1 MKTNSSLALAAS
13 SGLILLLA
21 GVLYAQSVSNR
32 ALVVNG
38 KQVDAPL
45 VQFEGH
51 SYADIQALAEAL
63 NGSLTFEPNRVVL
76 TLPGPDSTTTSS
88 GDSSTHEVPPLSR
101 DFARAAI
108 AEIAGLR
115 EWRAVI
121 TTIITYGLP
130 VVGTWPQD
138 YHDRVEAD
146 LMQAQVAA
154 SNESDQKAVQLIEN
168 QFANTEAWASDVV
181 SARQALNAARSVD
194 PYALQNDVM
203 LTKISNCGRFLSNMI
218 VSGLYSDDSSC
229 H

>member
-1 MKTNSSLALAAS
+1 MKPKSRLALAAS
-13 SGLILLLA
+13 FGLILLLA
-21 GVLYAQSVSNR
+21 GVLFAQSVSNR

-51 SYADIQALAEAL
+51 SYTDIQALAAAL
-63 NGSLTFEPNRVVL
+63 NGSLIFEPNRVVL
-76 TLPGPDSTTTSS
+76 TLPGPDSTSSS
-88 GDSSTHEVPPLSR
+88 GDSTAHEVPPLSR

-115 EWRAVI
+115 EWRGVI

-146 LMQAQVAA
+146 LMQTQVAA
-154 SNESDQKAVQLIEN
+154 VNESDQKAVQLIEN
-168 QFANTEAWASDVV
+168 QFANTEAWSSDVV
-181 SARQALNAARSVD
+181 SERQALNAARSVD
-194 PYALQNDVM
+194 PNALQNDVL
-203 LTKISNCGRFLSNMI
+203 LTKITNCGRFLSNMI
-218 VSGLYSDDSSC
+218 VSGLFSDDMSC

>member
-1 MKTNSSLALAAS
+1 MKPKSRLALAGS
-13 SGLILLLA
+13 FGLILLLA
-21 GVLYAQSVSNR
+21 GVLFAQSVSNR

-51 SYADIQALAEAL
+51 SYADIQALAAAL
-63 NGSLTFEPNRVVL
+63 NGSLIFEPNRVVL
-76 TLPGPDSTTTSS
+76 TLPGPDSTTSS
-88 GDSSTHEVPPLSR
+88 GDATAHEVPPLSR

-115 EWRAVI
+115 EWRGVI

-146 LMQAQVAA
+146 LMQTQVAA
-154 SNESDQKAVQLIEN
+154 SNESDQKAAQLIEN
-168 QFANTEAWASDVV
+168 EFANTEAWTNDVV
-181 SARQALNAARSVD
+181 SERQALNAARSVD
-194 PYALQNDVM
+194 PNALQNDVL
-203 LTKISNCGRFLSNMI
+203 LTKITNCGRFLSNMI
-218 VSGLYSDDSSC
+218 VSAQFSDDLSC

>member
-1 MKTNSSLALAAS
+1 MKTNSRLAFAAS
-13 SGLILLLA
+13 LGVILLVA
-21 GVLYAQSVSNR
+21 GVLFAQNVSSR

-76 TLPGPDSTTTSS
+76 TLPGPDSTTSP
-88 GDSSTHEVPPLSR
+88 GAAPAHEVPPLSR

-115 EWRAVI
+115 EWRGVI

-146 LMQAQVAA
+146 LMQTQVAA

-168 QFANTEAWASDVV
+168 EFANTEAWTSDVV

-194 PYALQNDVM
+194 PNALQNDLL

-218 VSGLYSDDSSC
+218 VSGLYSDDLSC

>member
-1 MKTNSSLALAAS
+1 MKPKSRLALAAS
-13 SGLILLLA
+13 FGLILLLA
-21 GVLYAQSVSNR
+21 GVLFAQSVSNR

-51 SYADIQALAEAL
+51 SYTYIQALAAAL
-63 NGSLTFEPNRVVL
+63 NGSLIFEPNRVVL
-76 TLPGPDSTTTSS
+76 TLPGPDSTSSS
-88 GDSSTHEVPPLSR
+88 GDSTAHEVPPLSR

-115 EWRAVI
+115 EWRGVI

-146 LMQAQVAA
+146 LMQTQVAA
-154 SNESDQKAVQLIEN
+154 VNESDQKAVQLIEN
-168 QFANTEAWASDVV
+168 QFANTEAWSSDVV
-181 SARQALNAARSVD
+181 SERQALNAARSVD
-194 PYALQNDVM
+194 PNALQNDIL
-203 LTKISNCGRFLSNMI
+203 LTKITNCGRFLSNMI
-218 VSGLYSDDSSC
+218 VSGLFSDDMSC